1 VPYLMSGVALAIL
14 LLTGSCVLVLIAPG
28 GGVPSERLPLAL
40 VLGAG
45 FVSLE
50 MSWLALIGIRRV
62 FAAALLVQAIVW
74 AAAFLLGTGFRPRS
88 IAPTGGRGIGRWGA
102 VFIAVLVWA
111 VSGVVIGTARRGLG
125 WDGVAVWGLK
135 GKAAFV
141 DGGFPGPYFHDLSR
155 QWSHPDYPLFV
166 PLAEAW
172 VYRCIGQVDECAVK
186 LLFVAFY
193 VALLALFYGGVRREG
208 FTATFSLGFTAA
220 LATVPLL
227 RAQAMSGEADV
238 PLALVVF
245 ASTLSLYGWLRRG
258 ARTDLVLAAVLSALG
273 AWVKKE
279 GSIHWAV
286 NLLAIVALGTAVG
299 RSRRDVAVGVSLF
312 VVAYLAILGPW
323 FAFLSVAPGAGDF
336 VVDLTSLH
344 RGLSRIPVI
353 AGRLVA
359 ELMAVR
365 QWGALWLLF
374 AAVTITWRQ
383 KLRCDATRVYLLV
396 AALLPLVVL
405 CGAYVFSVWD
415 PFTRHIETSLY
426 RLVLHAVPVAV
437 FLAALQLDHLGAPQR
452 VSVT

>member
-1 VPYLMSGVALAIL
+1 
-14 LLTGSCVLVLIAPG
+14 
-28 GGVPSERLPLAL
+28 
-40 VLGAG
+40 
-45 FVSLE
+45 
-50 MSWLALIGIRRV
+50 V

-74 AAAFLLGTGFRPRS
+74 AAAVLVGTGFRPGS
-88 IAPTGGRGIGRWGA
+88 PTPTGGRGTGRWGA
-102 VFIAVLVWA
+102 VFIGILVWA
-111 VSGVVIGTARRGLG
+111 ILGVVIGTARRGLG

-135 GKAAFV
+135 AKAAFV
-141 DGGFPGPYFHDLSR
+141 DGGFPDQYFHDLSR

-172 VYRCIGQVDECAVK
+172 VYRCIGQVDECAVT

-193 VALLALFYGGVRREG
+193 VALVALFYGGVRREG

-238 PLALVVF
+238 PLAFVVF
-245 ASTLSLYGWLRRG
+245 AGTLSLYGWLRRG
-258 ARTDLVLAAVLSALG
+258 ARSDLVLAAVLSALA

-286 NLLAIVALGTAVG
+286 NLLAIVVLGTMIG
-299 RSRRDVAVGVSLF
+299 RSRRDVAVGVTLF
-312 VVAYLAILGPW
+312 LFAYLAILGPW
-323 FAFLSVAPGAGDF
+323 FAFLSVPPGAGDF

-344 RGLSRIPVI
+344 RGLARIPVI
-353 AGRLVA
+353 VGGLVA

-365 QWGALWLLF
+365 QWGALWLLV
-374 AAVTITWRQ
+374 AAVTITWSV
-383 KLRCDATRVYLLV
+383 KLRHDVSRVYLLV

-405 CGAYVFSVWD
+405 CGAYVFSIWD

-426 RLVLHAVPVAV
+426 RIVLHGMPAAV
-437 FLAALQLDHLGAPQR
+437 FLAALQLDHLDAPQR
-452 VSVT
+452 AAVT